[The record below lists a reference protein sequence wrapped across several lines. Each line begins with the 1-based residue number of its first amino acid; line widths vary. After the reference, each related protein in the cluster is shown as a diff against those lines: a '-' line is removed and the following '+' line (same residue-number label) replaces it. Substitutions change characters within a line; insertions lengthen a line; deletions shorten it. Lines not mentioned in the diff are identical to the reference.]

1 MHPQEQRYRDKLSHP
16 RQEKRDKGSRK
27 PKQKPRRSK
36 PVNARL
42 REQERQLTDQ
52 TAKRRK
58 KRRAAKDVYAA
69 IGYDLMYAD
78 GIAQVEEGLFS
89 QTIAFSD
96 ISYQSAREENQQAIF
111 SGWCQL
117 FDYFGAETC
126 VQLTV
131 TNTPIPASEI
141 GRKVFFREANPDT
154 AAYAR
159 EYNRILNDK
168 MREGVSN
175 LVRERYLTFSV
186 GASSIDAAVPK
197 LARMR
202 NDCMQT
208 LAKIRS
214 DARVLSGEERLAA
227 IHSQLRPGKPFFF
240 DWGAVGAHGCTTKDL
255 LAPASL
261 DFKPEGL
268 ATAYRSEDMWCQ
280 VLSIH
285 RFGSELSDRCLADII
300 DLPMPLN
307 VTLHVQAMDKAKAV
321 AFVKKRLAWMDKE
334 IIDEQMA
341 AVKKGYD
348 FQILPSELKY
358 SKEEAEDLL
367 DHLQNK
373 NQRLF
378 VYTGLVFTYAATRK
392 ELDDQVMQVIATA
405 RRNSIEVDTLDY
417 RQREGMNSILPLGHN
432 HVEVSRMMTTAQV
445 AIQMPFATQELNQA
459 GGGYYGQNKQS
470 SNLALCNR
478 KLLASPMGFVAG
490 KPGSGKSFSVKREIE
505 NTILAYPNDEIFIFD
520 PAAEYS
526 PVVDGNGGETI
537 RFAADADSH
546 LNPFDLSDVA
556 HQSSAAQLASKI
568 DAFLALSSA
577 TMAEGSQGLPEADK
591 SIISRCV
598 GLAYERAE
606 AQGRV
611 PLLGDFYRI
620 LLAQP
625 EPQAANIALRY
636 ERFVEGPLSFYNYES
651 NVTFEKR
658 ITNFDFKDLSE
669 NMRTFGII
677 VALEAVRNRMYYNFE
692 RGVTT
697 WLYIDEVQ
705 SLFGHPAI
713 ISYFSKF
720 WAEGRKFNLIC
731 TGITQNS
738 VYMLDHEE
746 ARNMVLNSDFILLHK
761 QSPLDR
767 KAWAELLDFSAQEEG
782 YIDESIKA
790 GEGLL
795 IAGGARVPIKDDF
808 PKGALYDLFN
818 TKPEEIAA
826 KKRGSLF
833 AKAAKAGGQPSGGAS
848 RKARQAPSPKRPS
861 SQKARSRGRAPRHAR
876 PSQRSTFDTELF
888 LAEQHRVDDAYE
900 ELAHGRLLGNHAQPR
915 DELEGRLQGLWPQ
928 GPAEEAE
935 LDGVLVSH
943 VDCAVAV
950 VAGDASAGLGTLLP
964 AVGCLGEHRAL
975 RPLGQLLGPAAGEY
989 RQRLEEAVDDV
1000 G

>member
-1 MHPQEQRYRDKLSHP
+1 MSRASRKKSKQAAQQDLQVSSAADSNAKKQSKRVAATDSSKSMQKRL
-16 RQEKRDKGSRK
+16 RAQEKELST
-27 PKQKPRRSK
+27 QTETQRR
-36 PVNARL
+36 
-42 REQERQLTDQ
+42 
-52 TAKRRK
+52 RRA
-58 KRRAAKDVYAA
+58 AAKDVYAA
-69 IGYDLMYAD
+69 IGYDAMYKD

-89 QTIAFSD
+89 QTIAFDD
-96 ISYQSAREENQQAIF
+96 ISYQSARQENQQSIF

-126 VQLTV
+126 VQLSV
-131 TNTPIPASEI
+131 INTPLPQEMI
-141 GRKVFFREANPDT
+141 GRKVFFDAADEAT
-154 AAYAR
+154 APYAR
-159 EYNRILNDK
+159 EYNQILNDK

-186 GASSIDAAVPK
+186 GAPSVDAAVPK

-202 NDCMQT
+202 NDAMQT

-214 DARVLSGEERLAA
+214 DARVLDGTKRLQT
-227 IHSQLRPGKPFFF
+227 IHSQLRPGKAFSF
-240 DWGAVGAHGCTTKDL
+240 DWNAVGAKTGLRTKDL
-255 LAPASL
+255 IAPMSL
-261 DFKPEGL
+261 DFKPDGS
-268 ATAYRSEDMWCQ
+268 ATSFKTEDTWGQ
-280 VLSIH
+280 VLVFH
-285 RFGSELSDRCLADII
+285 RFGSELTDRCLADII

-307 VTLHVQAMDKAKAV
+307 VTLHIQAIDKAKAV

-334 IIDEQMA
+334 IIDEQMS

-378 VYTGLVFTYAATRK
+378 VYTGLVYTYADTRRA
-392 ELDDQVMQVIATA
+392 LDDQVIQIVSTA
-405 RRNSIEVDTLDY
+405 RRNSIEMDTLDY
-417 RQREGMNSILPLGHN
+417 RQRQGLNSILPLGHN

-445 AIQMPFATQELNQA
+445 AIQMPFATQELMQE

-470 SNLALCNR
+470 SNLVLCNR
-478 KLLASPMGFVAG
+478 KRLASPMGFVAG

-505 NTILAYPNDEIFIFD
+505 NTILAYPDDEVIILD
-520 PAAEYS
+520 PAGEYA
-526 PVVDGNGGETI
+526 PVVTGNGGESI
-537 RFAADADSH
+537 RFAPDADTH

-556 HQSSAAQLASKI
+556 HQSTAAQMAFKI

-598 GLAYERAE
+598 EAAY
-606 AQGRV
+606 AQCAQVDRL
-611 PLLGDFYRI
+611 PLLEDFYQI
-620 LLAQP
+620 LSEQP
-625 EPQAANIALRY
+625 EEQAHNIALRY
-636 ERFVEGPLSFYNYES
+636 ERYVKGALSFFNHES
-651 NVTFEKR
+651 NVTFDSR
-658 ITNFDFKDLSE
+658 ITNIDFKDLSE
-669 NMRTFGII
+669 NMRAFGII
-677 VALEAVRNRMYYNFE
+677 AVLETVRNRMYYNFE

-767 KAWAELLDFSAQEEG
+767 KAWAELLDFSAQEES

-808 PKGALYDLFN
+808 PKGGLYDLFN
-818 TKPEEIAA
+818 TKPEEVAA
-826 KKRGSLF
+826 LKKATKF
-833 AKAAKAGGQPSGGAS
+833 AVTAAR
-848 RKARQAPSPKRPS
+848 RKQAK
-861 SQKARSRGRAPRHAR
+861 
-876 PSQRSTFDTELF
+876 
-888 LAEQHRVDDAYE
+888 V
-900 ELAHGRLLGNHAQPR
+900 
-915 DELEGRLQGLWPQ
+915 
-928 GPAEEAE
+928 
-935 LDGVLVSH
+935 
-943 VDCAVAV
+943 
-950 VAGDASAGLGTLLP
+950 
-964 AVGCLGEHRAL
+964 
-975 RPLGQLLGPAAGEY
+975 
-989 RQRLEEAVDDV
+989 
-1000 G
+1000 